1 MIGVA
6 GVVGVTNRALWTG
19 RGEKVVLEETGVSGV
34 AGVCTWGGGIRE
46 VDNLGSRV
54 GGGGESRCL
63 GGKVGALLALFTPL
77 VPLMVVG
84 VATLVGPSI
93 TEWLDKLESW
103 RGSPLGSRLC
113 EASGIRDDAV
123 AGGGDFSSAG
133 TASRNP
139 LPLLT

>member
-1 MIGVA
+1 M
-6 GVVGVTNRALWTG
+6 VGVTNRALWTG
-19 RGEKVVLEETGVSGV
+19 NGEKVVLVGTGVSGV
-34 AGVCTWGGGIRE
+34 TGVCTCGGGIRD

-63 GGKVGALLALFTPL
+63 GGKVGALLALFNTPL
-77 VPLMVVG
+77 VPLVVVG
-84 VATLVGPSI
+84 VTSLVGPSI

-113 EASGIRDDAV
+113 DASGMRDDAV
-123 AGGGDFSSAG
+123 AGGGDLSSAG
-133 TASRNP
+133 MASRNP